1 MIKKLA
7 VLFAIVSLGVAAAE
21 TYKVTLFQPTAV
33 QGKELKPGQ
42 YKLDLKNNTLVI
54 ADGKNSVETSVK
66 VETNDQKYNT
76 TTIRYATADGKYS
89 IQEIRLGGTKTKLV
103 LNP

>member
-7 VLFAIVSLGVAAAE
+7 VLFAIVSLGVVAAE
-21 TYKVTLFQPTAV
+21 TYKVTLFHPTVV

-42 YKLDLKNNTLVI
+42 YKLDLKNTTLVI
-54 ADGKNSVETSVK
+54 ANGKDSVETTVK
-66 VETNDQKYNT
+66 IETNAQKFST
-76 TTIRYATADGKYS
+76 TTIRYATAEGKYS
-89 IQEIRLGGTKTKLV
+89 IKEIRLGGTKTRLV

>member
-7 VLFAIVSLGVAAAE
+7 VLFAIVALGVAAAE
-21 TYKVTLFQPTAV
+21 TYKVTLFQTAVV

-42 YKLDLKNNTLVI
+42 YKIDVKNNVLTI
-54 ADGKNSVETSVK
+54 ASGKNVVETPVK
-66 VETNDQKYNT
+66 VETSDQKFDV
-76 TTIRYATADGKYS
+76 TTIRYATGEGTYS
-89 IQEIRLGGTKTKLV
+89 IQEIRVGGTKMKLV